1 MSVNG
6 FGCEK
11 MIKGLLAEAG
21 YSLSTKMEIKN
32 LLEAAGSY
40 VGRFEKAYQQRTGK
54 CVRWQSKTAE
64 FVLDHIYKIDILVD
78 VCGKSYGVQ
87 LTTNPYAV
95 EEKVEVIENRWKAG
109 LYHRGGIAS
118 ISVVLVKEGQ
128 LDSLLSWTDQQRDA
142 VKEQIY
148 DLIDLLIDCEDTG
161 QVGQFT
167 IRLP

>member
-11 MIKGLLAEAG
+11 MLKDLLAEAG
-21 YSLSTKMEIKN
+21 YSLSTKMETKS
-32 LLEAAGSY
+32 LLAAAGNY

-54 CVRWQSKTAE
+54 SVRWESKTPQ

-95 EEKVEVIENRWKAG
+95 DEKVEFIENRWKGG
-109 LYHRGGIAS
+109 LYQRASIAA
-118 ISVVLVKEGQ
+118 ISVVLVEEGKS
-128 LDSLLSWTDQQRDA
+128 DSILSWTDQQRDA
-142 VKEQIY
+142 VKEQVY
-148 DLIDLLIDCEDTG
+148 DLIDHLIDCDDTG

>member
-11 MIKGLLAEAG
+11 MIKDLIAEAG
-21 YSLSTKMEIKN
+21 YSLSIKIETKS

-54 CVRWQSKTAE
+54 SVRWESKTPQ
-64 FVLDHIYKIDILVD
+64 FILDHIYKVDILVD

-95 EEKVEVIENRWKAG
+95 DEKVEVIENRHKAG
-109 LYHRGGIAS
+109 LYRRANIAS
-118 ISVVLVKEGQ
+118 ISVVLVEAG
-128 LDSLLSWTDQQRDA
+128 LSDSILSWSDQQRDA
-142 VKEQIY
+142 VKEQVY
-148 DLIDLLIDCEDTG
+148 DLIDHLIDCDDTG
-161 QVGQFT
+161 QVGQFK